1 MKEFNL
7 SEKELTPHEFYEHQG
22 GFTKE
27 DVKEFIKLENKLL
40 LDLEF
45 KKITFL
51 EFHRKREEL
60 AGDKLK

>member
-27 DVKEFIKLENKLL
+27 DVKEFIKKLK
-40 LDLEF
+40 E
-45 KKITFL
+45 KIS
-51 EFHRKREEL
+51 KNVCAWDYIIDKL
-60 AGDKLK
+60 AGEKLK